1 MRKATFAAL
10 VGATALVVGVEIA
23 AADTPLFVTEADFGG
38 SQYAPGGSNPVP
50 QPYRIVTNPNP
61 VPAGQIQ
68 QTNYLGMGLYS
79 NATTGAGG
87 STVTPID
94 TLGDT
99 LTFPATSLGG
109 LNFTSNGLANLDMY
123 NPATGTG
130 KSPDAN
136 LGTSYAGLT
145 SPTGSL
151 VVNDFPGGYTRF
163 STGEM
168 INDYP
173 GTGTESTASAAFIN
187 ALTSGTCM
195 AYDITAPGGGTTAST
210 TYYETTFETQDNNTS
225 FNSSGYMQANPN
237 ASNLASKNKNEYGT
251 GPGLTVGNDD
261 PGSFAVVH
269 GTGAS
274 AYWTVYLPYSFA
286 ANYASTLTYLQF
298 YIELNSGA
306 DQTGDVTID
315 NVRTISPTWAAS
327 GSGLSWNTAGVVN
340 YNNPDGAPMGTPAN
354 GVLTTSPNWVGGPG
368 GYGVPNGSGVS
379 ATFGELETGNASVGL
394 DVTVT
399 VGTLNF
405 NTVQWQYSL
414 TPSSTGS
421 STSGNLIMD
430 NTANSAPAQIN
441 DIAGGQA
448 STSYTEYITVP
459 VTLNSATNV
468 TITRS
473 TDILDI
479 TGSIGGAN
487 GLTMSGAGTLQLD
500 GGNTYAGGTTV
511 NSGTLLVST
520 GGALP
525 ANKAVSV
532 TGGLLELASGIAG
545 GTGPAVTSSVNIGSL
560 TITGNGVVDL
570 SNNHIILTYGA
581 TDPIT
586 SIAGYIKTGYNS
598 GGWNGTGGIIS
609 SVALTNASGL
619 LYGVGYADGKDHVV
633 TGLTSG
639 QIEVAYTLLGDANLD
654 GLVNTSDFN
663 IVAANFNQSITGWDQ
678 GDFNYD
684 GLVNTADFNELA
696 ANFNQGVSGAAS
708 AGDIAALDAF
718 AAANGLSL
726 PTSSVPEPASM
737 GLLTLGVVGILARRR
752 RQ

>member
-1 MRKATFAAL
+1 
-10 VGATALVVGVEIA
+10 
-23 AADTPLFVTEADFGG
+23 
-38 SQYAPGGSNPVP
+38 
-50 QPYRIVTNPNP
+50 
-61 VPAGQIQ
+61 
-68 QTNYLGMGLYS
+68 
-79 NATTGAGG
+79 
-87 STVTPID
+87 
-94 TLGDT
+94 
-99 LTFPATSLGG
+99 
-109 LNFTSNGLANLDMY
+109 
-123 NPATGTG
+123 
-130 KSPDAN
+130 
-136 LGTSYAGLT
+136 
-145 SPTGSL
+145 
-151 VVNDFPGGYTRF
+151 
-163 STGEM
+163 
-168 INDYP
+168 
-173 GTGTESTASAAFIN
+173 
-187 ALTSGTCM
+187 
-195 AYDITAPGGGTTAST
+195 
-210 TYYETTFETQDNNTS
+210 
-225 FNSSGYMQANPN
+225 
-237 ASNLASKNKNEYGT
+237 
-251 GPGLTVGNDD
+251 
-261 PGSFAVVH
+261 
-269 GTGAS
+269 
-274 AYWTVYLPYSFA
+274 
-286 ANYASTLTYLQF
+286 
-298 YIELNSGA
+298 
-306 DQTGDVTID
+306 
-315 NVRTISPTWAAS
+315 
-327 GSGLSWNTAGVVN
+327 
-340 YNNPDGAPMGTPAN
+340 
-354 GVLTTSPNWVGGPG
+354 
-368 GYGVPNGSGVS
+368 
-379 ATFGELETGNASVGL
+379 
-394 DVTVT
+394 
-399 VGTLNF
+399 
-405 NTVQWQYSL
+405 
-414 TPSSTGS
+414 
-421 STSGNLIMD
+421 MD